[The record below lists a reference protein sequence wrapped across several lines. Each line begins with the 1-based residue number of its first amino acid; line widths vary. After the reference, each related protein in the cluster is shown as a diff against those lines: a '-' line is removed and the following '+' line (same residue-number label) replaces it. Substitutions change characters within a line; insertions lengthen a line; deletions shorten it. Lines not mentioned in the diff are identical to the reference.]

1 MLRNT
6 VVTHDVFHKTYRTR
20 EYKGYKYT
28 EEAKCDEN
36 RKDPVNEELL

>member
-6 VVTHDVFHKTYRTR
+6 VVTNDTFHITNRTR

-28 EEAKCDEN
+28 EEAKCNEN
-36 RKDPVNEELL
+36 RKDPVNEKLL